1 MSSSTPKPSNKRSR
15 KEGKGEEE
23 AQEKTNTGLDEIDAL
38 FADKKRTGKAKC
50 ETNQQVAKKRQE
62 KKKNVSSRQQ
72 LDKLNEHDWIDDGL
86 GGKFN
91 KDGFTGRRE
100 DGVRVYKAHVLNKKD
115 FGNSPDCPF
124 DCDCC
129 YI

>member
-1 MSSSTPKPSNKRSR
+1 MSSSTPKSSKKRSR
-15 KEGKGEEE
+15 KEEEE
-23 AQEKTNTGLDEIDAL
+23 AQEKPNGLDEIDAL
-38 FADKKRTGKAKC
+38 FAEKKRTSKEKC
-50 ETNQQVAKKRQE
+50 ETNQREATKRQE
-62 KKKNVSSRQQ
+62 KRKHVSSRQE
-72 LDKLNEHDWIDDGL
+72 LDKLKENDWVDDGL

>member
-1 MSSSTPKPSNKRSR
+1 MSSSTPKLSKKRSR
-15 KEGKGEEE
+15 KEAKEEEE
-23 AQEKTNTGLDEIDAL
+23 APQEKPNGLDEIDAL
-38 FADKKRTGKAKC
+38 FADKKRTSNAKC
-50 ETNQQVAKKRQE
+50 ETNQREAKKRQE
-62 KKKNVSSRQQ
+62 KKKPVSSRQE
-72 LDKLNEHDWIDDGL
+72 LDKLKKHDWVDDGL
-86 GGKFN
+86 GGRFN